1 MVGVAGLLCLTEAAA
16 NQHTRPEPGPMEDQF
31 VTMQGAFT
39 DLLSLLL
46 GKREGMTPGE
56 VSKVIELT
64 THGQLAVMA
73 AAMKISMVVTTSTP
87 SPAKTQAGTQPATWA
102 QVASQVNTMSP
113 GAVKQL
119 PQQDDHTVIVT

>member
-1 MVGVAGLLCLTEAAA
+1 MLCPTEAAA
-16 NQHTRPEPGPMEDQF
+16 NQCTRPEPGPMEDQF

-64 THGQLAVMA
+64 TCGQSAVMA
-73 AAMKISMVVTTSTP
+73 AAIKISMAVTTSTP

-102 QVASQVNTMSP
+102 QVASQANTTSP

-119 PQQDDHTVIVT
+119 PQQDDCTVIVT